1 MLEIIN
7 IKSSDKRFKLC
18 REIRKKVFVEEQG
31 VSDNDEY
38 DDFENISSHYLLFK
52 NQIPLA
58 TARFRNTELGIK
70 IERFAVIKKNRNCGL
85 GKFLVEKIL
94 LDLVKLKKPI
104 YLNSQTNVI
113 GFYSKFGFKVVGEMF
128 NEAGIEHYKMIL

>member
-1 MLEIIN
+1 MLEIIK

-18 REIRKKVFVEEQG
+18 REIRREVFVQEQG
-31 VSDNDEY
+31 VSENDEY
-38 DDFENISSHYLLFK
+38 DNFENISSHYLLFK

-85 GKFLVEKIL
+85 GKFLIEKIL
-94 LDLVKLKKPI
+94 LDLVKLRKPI

-128 NEAGIEHYKMIL
+128 KEAGIEHYKMIL